1 MVRAKLVSVIDQEVR
16 IGKLGM
22 NLSIGEREFVQIGQ
36 MRKFEPDHIVNL
48 ADEQGYVCK
57 ASYFDEEMP
66 FVLCLFR
73 FGD

>member
-1 MVRAKLVSVIDQEVR
+1 MLAGAGGQHGWRNR
-16 IGKLGM
+16 TLGM